1 MILQMLNK
9 MLLSKLKNS
18 LPKILHCLFKDRLQI
33 IEEGKGAVIS
43 LADVALHTGTGAYCQ
58 YFHFHNRNVA
68 NVWKNNLALWTKRN
82 QENISPRCWLGRYRE
97 NLCENMDY
105 TFFAEK
111 YFKQLMWF
119 ALPVALLEPW
129 YN

>member
-82 QENISPRCWLGRYRE
+82 QENISPRCWWEDTERICAKIWITHFLQK
-97 NLCENMDY
+97 NISN
-105 TFFAEK
+105 
-111 YFKQLMWF
+111 
-119 ALPVALLEPW
+119 
-129 YN
+129 N